1 MFLENRGLIS
11 FLSGLGFTFLAP
23 YIWFFTSSGPVFAYT
38 ITAGIIAGIVVP
50 LLLFAFFNNHIVAG
64 FISGMLV
71 MVVVFLII
79 FSFIQFGLSGIHTFV
94 VSIAASI
101 SVYLL
106 LYSLRGK
113 E

>member
-1 MFLENRGLIS
+1 MFLENKGLTS

-23 YIWFFTSSGPVFAYT
+23 YIWFFAWSKPIFVFV
-38 ITAGIIAGIVVP
+38 ITAGIVAGIVIP
-50 LLLFAFFNNHIVAG
+50 LLLFAFFNNHILAG

-71 MVVVFLII
+71 MIIVFLIAS
-79 FSFIQFGLSGIHTFV
+79 SFFQHGLLGIHTLI
-94 VSIAASI
+94 VSLVSSA

-106 LYSLRGK
+106 LYSLRGR